1 MTQADLVS
9 TIGDVLTELDTELIA
24 PELRNRPADW
34 QQVYAMRKHLD
45 DQQRLLVAATIHED
59 SPQFAVQ
66 ADMIVAAANDLD
78 GLIGDISRI
87 DRVLQTVAQIAADL
101 DQILGALV

>member
-9 TIGDVLTELDTELIA
+9 TIGDVLTELDTELID
-24 PELRNRPADW
+24 PGLRNRPAEW
-34 QQVYAMRKHLD
+34 QQVFAMRKHLD
-45 DQQRLLVAATIHED
+45 DQQRVLVASTIHED
-59 SPQFAVQ
+59 SSQFTVQ

-78 GLIGDISRI
+78 GVIGDISRI